1 MDQLDTILQS
11 WGVMVAYLP
20 WVLGFV
26 ILLLVFI
33 TMSLSSISDSM
44 KDIVKELKRIHGE
57 GQQDNINKT
66 G

>member
-1 MDQLDTILQS
+1 MDQLNTILQS

-26 ILLLVFI
+26 VLLLVFI

-44 KDIVKELKRIHGE
+44 KDIVNELKKVHKE
-57 GQQDNINKT
+57 SQLDNTNKT